1 MNVSSMP
8 KQRRGARNR
17 RSNARARSRVGLL
30 VVVLLI
36 LAIVVAIAAIN
47 RQIKGYFTGSRELP
61 IPQASATSIL
71 APPPSPIVQT
81 PSPAVSGPISGTGPR
96 VAIIIDDCGYNVNRC
111 KQFLAMPIPITISI
125 LPMTP
130 HGKELETDAVA
141 AGKSVMLHL
150 PMEADSPLAHPG
162 QGAIMTAMSDA
173 EVVAQVEADLAS
185 VPDVPGANNHMGS
198 KATSD
203 PRVMRD
209 VLQVFQ
215 KHHLFFIDSMTS
227 YTTVAATTA
236 RALGIPTAQR
246 DVFLD
251 DSRDL
256 QYIEGQFAQL
266 QRVALKRGSAIA
278 IGHPFDTTAQAL
290 KEAIP
295 EMQAAGIT
303 FVTARSLVK

>member
-1 MNVSSMP
+1 MPNVRHRSR
-8 KQRRGARNR
+8 KR

-30 VVVLLI
+30 VVALVI
-36 LAIVVAIAAIN
+36 LAIVLAIVAIN
-47 RQIKGYFTGSRELP
+47 KQIKGYFTGGRQLS
-61 IPQASATSIL
+61 IPQASATPAMAPLQS
-71 APPPSPIVQT
+71 PPPQI
-81 PSPAVSGPISGTGPR
+81 PSPVVSGPLSATGPK
-96 VAIIIDDCGYNVNRC
+96 VAIIIDDCGYNVKRC
-111 KQFLAMPIPITISI
+111 KPFLEMPIPITISI

-130 HGKELETDAVA
+130 HGREIETDALA
-141 AGKSVMLHL
+141 AGKSVILHL
-150 PMEADSPLAHPG
+150 PMEPDSPLAHPG

-173 EVVAQVEADLAS
+173 AVEAQVEADLAS
-185 VPDVPGANNHMGS
+185 IPDVPGANNHMGS

-203 PRVMRD
+203 ARIMRD

-251 DSRDL
+251 DSKDL
-256 QYIEGQFAQL
+256 KYIEGQFAQL
-266 QRVALKRGSAIA
+266 QRVALKRGTAIA

-290 KEAIP
+290 REAIP
-295 EMQAAGIT
+295 AMQAAGIT
-303 FVTARSLVK
+303 FVSAQSLVK